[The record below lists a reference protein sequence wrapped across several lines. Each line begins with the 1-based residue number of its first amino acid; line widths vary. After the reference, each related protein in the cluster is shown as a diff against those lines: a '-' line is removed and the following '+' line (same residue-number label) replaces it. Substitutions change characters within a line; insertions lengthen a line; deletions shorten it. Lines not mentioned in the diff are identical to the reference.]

1 MVIEKEIIIPNLD
14 REKEDLIKIKP
25 LIIDFLQIEYGER
38 KVGEILVNDK
48 NKDLVNNF
56 LEKIKKKKY
65 FVKEIFNKEYNVF
78 YIGFSK
84 NITELE
90 EYVHLR
96 KKGITQIEDI
106 VVFGKLMGYP
116 DVSIKNFALLRPEK
130 MLSKEDVMS
139 LIGFDYTKDM
149 PFKMCKENIA
159 EQIEYL
165 RNNYKI
171 IIEKSPEIL
180 NIYKSDKKNKERIE
194 RIKDFIKNG
203 LIKNEVNEKSGS

>member
-1 MVIEKEIIIPNLD
+1 MVIEKELTIPNLD
-14 REKEDLIKIKP
+14 REKENLMKIKP

-38 KVGEILVNDK
+38 KVGEILVNDE

-90 EYVHLR
+90 EYVYLR
-96 KKGITQIEDI
+96 KKGITEIEDI

-116 DVSIKNFALLRPEK
+116 DISIKNFALLKPEK
-130 MLSKEDVMS
+130 MLLKKDVIS

-149 PFKMCKENIA
+149 PFKMCKENIS

-165 RNNYKI
+165 RKNYKI
-171 IIEKSPEIL
+171 IIEKSPDML
-180 NIYKSDKKNKERIE
+180 NIYENDEKNKERVE
-194 RIKDFIKNG
+194 KIKSFVKNG
-203 LIKNEVNEKSGS
+203 IVENSY

>member
-1 MVIEKEIIIPNLD
+1 MVIEKELTIPNLD
-14 REKEDLIKIKP
+14 REKENLMKIKP

-159 EQIEYL
+159 EQIKYL